1 MRTTVA
7 RTGSVEVPAPD
18 DCRSKDGSRDADF
31 QLWLLPI
38 NPCLWRPQKSEHRLC
53 RQFSPTYILPTRFLR
68 FLYSKTYLGARY
80 AGPLFNI
87 QYSAVHDSV
96 QVGVDKL
103 GSNLCTSTS
112 YTNVRYPTCLRTE
125 FDSKRTQLA
134 PSTPNRIRASKSRT
148 DSPTTSQSAAP
159 TNPDPLD

>member
-1 MRTTVA
+1 MVTPEN
-7 RTGSVEVPAPD
+7 GSIHVYDVLKNLSIDSA
-18 DCRSKDGSRDADF
+18 AN
-31 QLWLLPI
+31 L
-38 NPCLWRPQKSEHRLC
+38 
-53 RQFSPTYILPTRFLR
+53 SPTYILPTRLLR

-112 YTNVRYPTCLRTE
+112 YTNSDGL
-125 FDSKRTQLA
+125 SKGNIILVDE
-134 PSTPNRIRASKSRT
+134 TPRIWG
-148 DSPTTSQSAAP
+148 
-159 TNPDPLD
+159 